1 MNEHSPKFER
11 VKMWYDTTR
20 WTKEMVAN
28 AVTHPPASPWIT
40 ATEYQEITG
49 DTYTAPET
57 QGTLS
62 DRA

>member
-1 MNEHSPKFER
+1 MRTPKFER
-11 VKMWYDTTR
+11 VKMWYDTMR

-49 DTYTAPET
+49 DEYLAGWEET
-57 QGTLS
+57 DSTL
-62 DRA
+62 

>member
-28 AVTHPPASPWIT
+28 AVSAPTPWIT
-40 ATEYQEITG
+40 VDEYQEITG
-49 DTYTAPET
+49 EQYVN
-57 QGTLS
+57 
-62 DRA
+62 

>member
-28 AVTHPPASPWIT
+28 AVTHPTAYPWIT
-40 ATEYQEITG
+40 SDEYTEITG
-49 DTYTAPET
+49 DEYVSRRPEN
-57 QGTLS
+57 
-62 DRA
+62 

>member
-28 AVTHPPASPWIT
+28 AVTHPPAAPWIT
-40 ATEYQEITG
+40 RAEYQEITG
-49 DTYTAPET
+49 DTYVDA
-57 QGTLS
+57 
-62 DRA
+62 